1 MRFYSRRGSMR
12 SAKHEVGMPRRM
24 HGPHPARV
32 VPIRA
37 DYLDRSVSGEQWNSS
52 RGGRSVVLA
61 ARDLGGPWW
70 MQLLQGVGGG
80 FVTLLDCGAASSDQV
95 LVVSALSLCWAIPAQ
110 EP

>member
-1 MRFYSRRGSMR
+1 MRFCSRRGSRR

-37 DYLDRSVSGEQWNSS
+37 DYLGHSVSGERWNSS
-52 RGGRSVVLA
+52 RACRSVVLT

-70 MQLLQGVGGG
+70 MQLLQGIGGG
-80 FVTLLDCGAASSDQV
+80 FVTLLDCGATSSEQV
-95 LVVSALSLCWAIPAQ
+95 LVGTAFTLCWAIPAQ